1 MPQFL
6 ASQQNILE
14 SQSIDSSS
22 SLRDLKFFNER
33 YQNSLA
39 RATSSQALRVRPIAL
54 LVLLGTD
61 SESSLLKVPE
71 HRYMIH

>member
-22 SLRDLKFFNER
+22 SLRDLKFFNEKYR
-33 YQNSLA
+33 NSLA
-39 RATSSQALRVRPIAL
+39 RATSSQALRVRPIDL